1 MTRELS
7 TPHKNNTYLMQLSP
21 QKKTIEYGWIYKI
34 KHKTYRSIERYKA
47 RLVVK
52 GQYYGIDY

>member
-1 MTRELS
+1 
-7 TPHKNNTYLMQLSP
+7 MQLSP

-34 KHKTYRSIERYKA
+34 KHKTYRSLERYKA

-52 GQYYGIDY
+52 GYTQYYGIDY